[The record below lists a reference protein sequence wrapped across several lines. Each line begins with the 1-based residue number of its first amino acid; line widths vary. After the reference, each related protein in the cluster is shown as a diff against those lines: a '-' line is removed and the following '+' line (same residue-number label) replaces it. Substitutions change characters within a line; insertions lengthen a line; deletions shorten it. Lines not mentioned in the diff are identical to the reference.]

1 MTTASTIRR
10 LALVLALATPPVV
23 LPCTSRAGG
32 ETPAAT
38 GERTHPSSPSYTGGE
53 RDDPARLRHAGSA
66 GTLRPLGDALFARP
80 VNFLQLVAGVAML
93 PLALPIATLF
103 AEPRDALDICV
114 SRPYEMLVRPLGE

>member
-1 MTTASTIRR
+1 M
-10 LALVLALATPPVV
+10 
-23 LPCTSRAGG
+23 
-32 ETPAAT
+32 E
-38 GERTHPSSPSYTGGE
+38 
-53 RDDPARLRHAGSA
+53 